1 VSAREDA
8 ERERAKRELAAADAA
23 YAASDAAKVEA
34 CREAWSASDAAARV
48 AVANAAEAGA
58 AFFTASYDAYTKALD
73 VAHAKFVIGMRA
85 ALALPA
91 YLQYEAAYDA
101 KIDDDEM
108 TNEAVQ
114 AASSDAAE
122 GGLSGEEYSE
132 LFDKVS
138 SAYREQEFEKRPQQ
152 SEADG
157 VAVREWVAAMEA
169 WVALSDAE
177 KRIDEGT

>member
-1 VSAREDA
+1 VTPRDKAR
-8 ERERAKRELAAADAA
+8 REIAAADAA
-23 YAASDAAKVEA
+23 YKVEELH
-34 CREAWSASDAAARV
+34 EAWSVADAAARV

-58 AFFTASYDAYTKALD
+58 AFFTASYAAYAKAMD
-73 VAHAKFVIGMRA
+73 VAHAQFVIGMRA
-85 ALALPA
+85 SLALPA

-101 KIDDDEM
+101 KIDYDEM

-114 AASSDAAE
+114 ASASDAAE

-138 SAYREQEFEKRPQQ
+138 SAYREQEMEKRPQL

-157 VAVREWVAAMEA
+157 AAVGEWVAAMEA

-177 KRIDEGT
+177 KRIDEGP